1 MIDRSD
7 VAWSCLVDDTP
18 EIWSSIVPW
27 LGTAIELARIEPSRI
42 HVHHVCPLRPRLEEL
57 CHRLKINTRK
67 TETFDL
73 RFPHTNKIRQC
84 ATAFTDAKYV
94 ILTDVDVVFA
104 GRPPLDQI
112 RTPVA
117 GKLVDEP
124 NPPVEILRKIFSISG
139 LPAPRSYTHTYCRS
153 QKAPTDFET
162 FAGNHNGGVLVF
174 DRAHLAQIGQAWA
187 HWARWLIGRVELL
200 GRWSIHVDQVS
211 FCLAV
216 NQLGLD
222 VGLLDETW
230 NYPLHLN
237 VASGGSEPFLL
248 HHHAFFEDNQLL
260 KQVSTG
266 RTRDAIARV
275 NDAIKTFRRKHLR
288 DCAESGATSRDA
300 D

>member
-27 LGTAIELARIEPSRI
+27 LATAIELARIEPSRI

-104 GRPPLDQI
+104 GRPPLDKI

-124 NPPVEILRKIFSISG
+124 ICRWKSCGKYFRYPGCPLRGAI
-139 LPAPRSYTHTYCRS
+139 
-153 QKAPTDFET
+153 PTPI
-162 FAGNHNGGVLVF
+162 A
-174 DRAHLAQIGQAWA
+174 AH
-187 HWARWLIGRVELL
+187 RKR
-200 GRWSIHVDQVS
+200 R
-211 FCLAV
+211 
-216 NQLGLD
+216 
-222 VGLLDETW
+222 
-230 NYPLHLN
+230 
-237 VASGGSEPFLL
+237 
-248 HHHAFFEDNQLL
+248 
-260 KQVSTG
+260 
-266 RTRDAIARV
+266 RTS
-275 NDAIKTFRRKHLR
+275 KHLR
-288 DCAESGATSRDA
+288 AITMAASWCSIALISRKSA
-300 D
+300 KRGRIGHAGSSVASNS